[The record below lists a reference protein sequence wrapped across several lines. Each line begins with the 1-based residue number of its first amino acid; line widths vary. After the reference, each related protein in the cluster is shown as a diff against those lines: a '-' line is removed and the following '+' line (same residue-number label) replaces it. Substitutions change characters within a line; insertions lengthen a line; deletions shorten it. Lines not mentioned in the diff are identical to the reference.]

1 MKNKIFGYARVSSK
15 EQNEERQI
23 VAFKYYGIDERD
35 IYIDKQSGKNFDRE
49 QYNILKYI
57 LRENDILVI
66 KSIDRLGRN
75 YNMIIDE
82 WKDITKNIKADIVVI
97 DMPLLDTTKNKD
109 LLGTFISD
117 LILQIL
123 SYVAEQERTF
133 IKQRQKEGI
142 STTMNKGIKFG
153 RPTIEKPQNYDI
165 VSFVENICMAASDF
179 VKVNNMNI
187 VFDTDEE
194 EKIISFD
201 LDNMERIILNLL
213 SNAIKYGSDNGKIEV
228 TINCTKDVRISVK
241 DNGIGIPKDKQ
252 NRVFERFGQVK
263 NKMHTEW
270 EGSGIG
276 LFLVKS
282 LVELNGGEIILN
294 SELGKGSEFIIVLPD
309 KIENNEI
316 TKLTEFKNKLDTM
329 NIEFSD
335 IYI

>member
-23 VAFKYYGIDERD
+23 VAFKEYDIDERD
-35 IYIDKQSGKNFDRE
+35 IYIDKQSGKDFNRE
-49 QYNILKYI
+49 QYNILKHI

-82 WKDITKNIKADIVVI
+82 WKDIKKNIKADIVVI

-142 STTMNKGIKFG
+142 STAMNKGIKFG

-165 VSFVENICMAASDF
+165 VVS
-179 VKVNNMNI
+179 KW
-187 VFDTDEE
+187 
-194 EKIISFD
+194 
-201 LDNMERIILNLL
+201 
-213 SNAIKYGSDNGKIEV
+213 
-228 TINCTKDVRISVK
+228 
-241 DNGIGIPKDKQ
+241 
-252 NRVFERFGQVK
+252 K
-263 NKMHTEW
+263 NKEIRTKEAI
-270 EGSGIG
+270 EQLG
-276 LFLVKS
+276 LKPSTFYNMVK
-282 LVELNGGEIILN
+282 
-294 SELGKGSEFIIVLPD
+294 K
-309 KIENNEI
+309 
-316 TKLTEFKNKLDTM
+316 
-329 NIEFSD
+329 
-335 IYI
+335 

>member
-23 VAFKYYGIDERD
+23 VAFKNYGIDERD
-35 IYIDKQSGKNFDRE
+35 IYIDKQSGKDFDRE
-49 QYNILKYI
+49 QYNILKHI

-142 STTMNKGIKFG
+142 STAMNKGIKFG

-165 VSFVENICMAASDF
+165 VVS
-179 VKVNNMNI
+179 KW
-187 VFDTDEE
+187 
-194 EKIISFD
+194 
-201 LDNMERIILNLL
+201 
-213 SNAIKYGSDNGKIEV
+213 
-228 TINCTKDVRISVK
+228 
-241 DNGIGIPKDKQ
+241 
-252 NRVFERFGQVK
+252 K
-263 NKMHTEW
+263 NK
-270 EGSGIG
+270 
-276 LFLVKS
+276 
-282 LVELNGGEIILN
+282 EIRTKEAIVHLCIL
-294 SELGKGSEFIIVLPD
+294 
-309 KIENNEI
+309 
-316 TKLTEFKNKLDTM
+316 
-329 NIEFSD
+329 
-335 IYI
+335 

>member
-23 VAFKYYGIDERD
+23 ISFKDYGIDERD
-35 IYIDKQSGKNFDRE
+35 IYIDKQSGKDFDRE
-49 QYNILKYI
+49 QYSILKHI

-142 STTMNKGIKFG
+142 STAINKGIKFG
-153 RPTIEKPQNYDI
+153 RPTIEKPQNFDI
-165 VSFVENICMAASDF
+165 V
-179 VKVNNMNI
+179 VN
-187 VFDTDEE
+187 
-194 EKIISFD
+194 KW
-201 LDNMERIILNLL
+201 
-213 SNAIKYGSDNGKIEV
+213 
-228 TINCTKDVRISVK
+228 
-241 DNGIGIPKDKQ
+241 
-252 NRVFERFGQVK
+252 K
-263 NKMHTEW
+263 NKEIKTKEAI
-270 EGSGIG
+270 EQLG
-276 LFLVKS
+276 LKPSTFYNMV
-282 LVELNGGEIILN
+282 N
-294 SELGKGSEFIIVLPD
+294 
-309 KIENNEI
+309 
-316 TKLTEFKNKLDTM
+316 KN
-329 NIEFSD
+329 
-335 IYI
+335 